1 MDVIENKKTDSISNK
16 QRAESWEKVSLC
28 FNALQ
33 DSGPRTAEQL
43 KNAYDCIKRK
53 ARKDQSL
60 DKVEIYKTGGGAFKK
75 KLDETG
81 EKALA
86 MLPTHNAPLPA
97 FLIQMQITMVRNTY
111 SIRYFYVLM

>member
-60 DKVEIYKTGGGAFKK
+60 GKVSVIKSV
-75 KLDETG
+75 
-81 EKALA
+81 
-86 MLPTHNAPLPA
+86 N
-97 FLIQMQITMVRNTY
+97 
-111 SIRYFYVLM
+111 